1 MEVIQF
7 LAAPFF
13 LAILLV
19 GIHAYLGLHVLEREV
34 IFVDISLSQVAALG
48 GAVSLFFV
56 HEGEDVSLALTLSLS
71 FCLVVSFALALLR
84 RYEKSI
90 SQEALIGM
98 TYALASGAL
107 ILVADKLP
115 HGSEHLKEALV
126 GNILFV
132 TWPQVLETLVI
143 YSLIGVIHWFCR
155 KQFWRASRGEKG
167 LFWWDFF
174 FYFLFGVVITFST
187 RHAGVLVVFSIL
199 VAPAALASRYF
210 KSIGSRLALAWV
222 VGTVGLLISFLLSY
236 KLDLPSGAT
245 IVCTL
250 TSLFFLALLVRIKPN
265 GHEASISFAL
275 GGK

>member
-1 MEVIQF
+1 MEALQF
-7 LAAPFF
+7 LAAPFL

-48 GAVSLFFV
+48 GAVSLFFAR
-56 HEGEDVSLALTLSLS
+56 EDAGGGALAMTLSLS

-84 RYEKSI
+84 HYEKSI

-115 HGSEHLKEALV
+115 HGAEHLKEALV

-143 YSLIGVIHWFCR
+143 YSLIGLVHWVFR
-155 KQFWRASRGEKG
+155 KRFWQASRGEKG
-167 LFWWDFF
+167 LFWWDFL
-174 FYFLFGVVITFST
+174 FYLLFGIVITFST

-199 VAPAALASRYF
+199 VAPAALASRYTE
-210 KSIGSRLALAWV
+210 SLPLRLCIAWV
-222 VGTVGLLISFLLSY
+222 VGSLGLLLSFGLSY
-236 KLDLPSGAT
+236 ILDLPSGAT

-250 TSLFFLALLVRIKPN
+250 TTVFFLTLLIRPR
-265 GHEASISFAL
+265 GET
-275 GGK
+275 

>member
-1 MEVIQF
+1 MDAIQF
-7 LAAPFF
+7 LAAPFV

-48 GAVSLFFV
+48 GALSLFFV
-56 HEGEDVSLALTLSLS
+56 HEGHEAGLALVLSLS
-71 FCLVVSFALALLR
+71 LCLLVAFALALLK
-84 RYEKSI
+84 RYEKSV

-115 HGSEHLKEALV
+115 HGAEHLKEALV

-132 TWPQVLETLVI
+132 TWPQVAETFVI
-143 YSLIGVIHWFCR
+143 YALIGVLHWIFR
-155 KQFWRASRGEKG
+155 RQFWRASRAEEGT
-167 LFWWDFF
+167 FWWDFL
-174 FYFLFGVVITFST
+174 FYFLFGIVITLST

-199 VAPAALASRYF
+199 VAPAALATRYYD
-210 KSIGSRLALAWV
+210 KLSSRLFMAWL
-222 VGTVGLLISFLLSY
+222 VGTLGLLASFVLSY
-236 KLDLPSGAT
+236 NFDLPSGAT

-250 TSLFFLALLVRIKPN
+250 TGLFFLALLVRKRSSR
-265 GHEASISFAL
+265 A
-275 GGK
+275 